1 MSGTVTV
8 SWRESGLEIS
18 VPPQNYVGT
27 QEHRAFRD
35 LYEPPTIEVL
45 EALEDIQ
52 DLEATRQL
60 FEAQGIG
67 AFARYRER

>member
-8 SWRESGLEIS
+8 SWRESGLEIG

-35 LYEPPTIEVL
+35 LYEPELL